1 MKFVFIII
9 VLFFVFSTKMFCL
22 VSSEISD
29 SQLAYMYNHPKTTSY
44 YKQMIEQYIYQ
55 KRMAKCLRHFGSR
68 LVCENNTT
76 WFMWA
81 QLLARDI
88 MNGKY

>member
-1 MKFVFIII
+1 MKTIISLLSL
-9 VLFFVFSTKMFCL
+9 LFMCL
-22 VSSEISD
+22 VVSSEISD
-29 SQLAYMYNHPKTTSY
+29 AQLAYMYHHPKTTQY
-44 YKQMIEQYIYQ
+44 YKQLIEQYVHH

-81 QLLARDI
+81 QLLAKDI
-88 MNGKY
+88 MSGKY